1 VTRTRL
7 GLPASVEG
15 HERLRLFVGFPV
27 PDAAAGEL
35 AAWAANLDAPD
46 ARRVRPEDL
55 HFTIAFLGH
64 RPRADADRIAEILD
78 ECGPRAVRPEFVVR
92 RYRETPRVG
101 MLAYKERSVA
111 QHGEEHAYEVQRRL
125 EEEGFYVRERR
136 PWLPHVT
143 VLRFR
148 TPPRLRP
155 LLLPSEPVTPSETAA
170 YLSLLGSGG
179 AQYEIIHRVQLG
191 R

>member
-1 VTRTRL
+1 MTRSRAR
-7 GLPASVEG
+7 LPASVEG

-27 PDAAAGEL
+27 PDAAAREL
-35 AAWAANLDAPD
+35 AAWAADLDAPD
-46 ARRVRPEDL
+46 TRRVRAEDL

-64 RPRADADRIAEILD
+64 RPRDDADRIAEILD
-78 ECGPRAVRPEFVVR
+78 ECAPQAVRPQFFMR

-101 MLAYKERSVA
+101 MLVYEERHSA
-111 QHGEEHAYEVQRRL
+111 HGGEHAYDVQRRL
-125 EEEGFYVRERR
+125 EEEGLYVRERR

-155 LLLPSEPVTPSETAA
+155 SLLPSEPVTPSETAA

>member
-1 VTRTRL
+1 MLVY
-7 GLPASVEG
+7 E
-15 HERLRLFVGFPV
+15 ERL
-27 PDAAAGEL
+27 
-35 AAWAANLDAPD
+35 
-46 ARRVRPEDL
+46 
-55 HFTIAFLGH
+55 
-64 RPRADADRIAEILD
+64 
-78 ECGPRAVRPEFVVR
+78 
-92 RYRETPRVG
+92 
-101 MLAYKERSVA
+101 VA
-111 QHGEEHAYEVQRRL
+111 HGEEHAYDVQRRL
-125 EEEGFYVRERR
+125 EGEGLYVRERR

-155 LLLPSEPVTPSETAA
+155 SLLPSEPVTPSETAA

>member
-1 VTRTRL
+1 MPVR
-7 GLPASVEG
+7 LPASVEG
-15 HERLRLFVGFPV
+15 HERLRLFVGLPV
-27 PDAAAGEL
+27 PDDAAREL
-35 AAWAANLDAPD
+35 AAWAADLDAPD
-46 ARRVRPEDL
+46 ARRVRAEDL

-64 RPRADADRIAEILD
+64 RPREDAERVAEILD
-78 ECGPRAVRPEFVVR
+78 ECAPRAVRPAFVVR

-101 MLAYKERSVA
+101 MLVYEERSVA
-111 QHGEEHAYEVQRRL
+111 RHGAEHADDIQRRL
-125 EEEGFYVRERR
+125 EEEGLYVRERR

-155 LLLPSEPVTPSETAA
+155 LLPPSEPVTPSETAA

>member
-1 VTRTRL
+1 MTQPRVS
-7 GLPASVEG
+7 LPASVAG

-27 PDAAAGEL
+27 PAPAAREL
-35 AAWAANLDAPD
+35 ASWAADLDAPE
-46 ARRVRPEDL
+46 ARRVRAEDL

-64 RPRADADRIAEILD
+64 RPPQDADRVAGILD
-78 ECGPRAVRPEFVVR
+78 ECAPQAGRPEFSLR

-101 MLAYKERSVA
+101 MLVYEERDA
-111 QHGEEHAYEVQRRL
+111 RGREHASDVQQRL
-125 EEEGFYVRERR
+125 ESAGLFVRERR

-155 LLLPSEPVTPSETAA
+155 ELPRLDRVAPSETAA

>member
-1 VTRTRL
+1 MTRTRVE
-7 GLPASVEG
+7 LPASVEG

-27 PDAAAGEL
+27 PDAAALEL
-35 AAWAANLDAPD
+35 AAWAADLDALE
-46 ARRVRPEDL
+46 ARRVRAEDL

-64 RPRADADRIAEILD
+64 RPRDDAARIAEILD
-78 ECGPRAVRPEFVVR
+78 ECAPRAVRPEFFPR

-101 MLAYKERSVA
+101 MLVYEERVIS
-111 QHGEEHAYEVQRRL
+111 HGQEHAYNVQRRL
-125 EEEGFYVRERR
+125 EDEEFFVRERR

-148 TPPRLRP
+148 RPPRLRP
-155 LLLPSEPVTPSETAA
+155 SVLPTEPVTPSETAA

>member
-1 VTRTRL
+1 VQ
-7 GLPASVEG
+7 LPASVEG

-27 PDAAAGEL
+27 PDAAAHEL
-35 AAWAANLDAPD
+35 AAWAADLEAPD
-46 ARRVRPEDL
+46 ARRVRAEDL

-64 RPRADADRIAEILD
+64 RPREDVDRVVAILD
-78 ECGPRAVRPEFVVR
+78 ECAPRAVPPAFFMR

-101 MLAYKERSVA
+101 MLVYGERVVS
-111 QHGEEHAYEVQRRL
+111 HGMEHAYDVQQRL
-125 EEEGFYVRERR
+125 EDAGFFVRERR

-155 LLLPSEPVTPSETAA
+155 LPLPPEPISPSETAA
-170 YLSLLGSGG
+170 YLSVLRSAG